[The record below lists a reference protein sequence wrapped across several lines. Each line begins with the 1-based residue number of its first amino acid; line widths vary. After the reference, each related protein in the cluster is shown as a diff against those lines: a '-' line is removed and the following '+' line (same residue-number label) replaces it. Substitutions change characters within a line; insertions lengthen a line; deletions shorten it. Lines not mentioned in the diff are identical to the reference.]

1 MWLNARISVILRC
14 MDITFAELGLNEQL
28 LEGVAA
34 LGFTNPTPVQAQAI
48 PVVLEGRDVVAS
60 AQTGT
65 GKTGAFTLPVLQL
78 VGKAAKGEVAP
89 RALIITPTREL
100 AQQIDT
106 VADKLCSVTGQCVA
120 TVIGGER
127 YDRQLKR
134 LKAGCDVLVATPGRL
149 IDLMERKEVDLSHVQ
164 ILVLD

>member
-1 MWLNARISVILRC
+1 

-78 VGKAAKGEVAP
+78 VGKAAKG
-89 RALIITPTREL
+89 
-100 AQQIDT
+100 
-106 VADKLCSVTGQCVA
+106 
-120 TVIGGER
+120 
-127 YDRQLKR
+127 
-134 LKAGCDVLVATPGRL
+134 
-149 IDLMERKEVDLSHVQ
+149 
-164 ILVLD
+164 